1 MPITSSAKKAMRQTK
16 KRTLINRKNKETL
29 KDAIKK
35 YRKLIAAKK
44 MDDAKK
50 TLAALHQ
57 VIDKSAKNKV
67 IKKNTAAR
75 LKSRLSVLV
84 K

>member
-1 MPITSSAKKAMRQTK
+1 MPITSSAKKAMRQTR

-35 YRKLIAAKK
+35 YRKLITAKNL
-44 MDDAKK
+44 DDAKK
-50 TLAALHQ
+50 ALPALHQ

-67 IKKNTAAR
+67 IKKNTAQR
-75 LKSRLSVLV
+75 LKSRLSKLV